1 MNTRARLRVSVRSL
15 ALAGMTV
22 IAFGNFAAD
31 AKTFRWAS
39 AGDIL
44 TMDPHSQNEG
54 LNNPMN
60 GHVYEPLI
68 TRDEKMALE
77 PCLAVSWQQLDPSTV
92 RFKLREKV
100 TFHNAEAFTADD
112 VVFSI
117 QRAMEKTSD
126 YKAYIQGIK
135 EVRKVD
141 NLTVDII
148 STGPNPTLL
157 DQLTQLRMMN
167 KAWATKYNVLRPTDF
182 KQRGILGGAQRQWHR
197 RLHFEN
203 PRARCENSIRG

>member
-1 MNTRARLRVSVRSL
+1 MQFPAHYQVNVRSL
-15 ALAGMTV
+15 AIAGLASLALISSSV
-22 IAFGNFAAD
+22 D
-31 AKTFRWAS
+31 AKTLRWAS

-68 TRDEKMALE
+68 MRNDKMALE
-77 PCLAVSWQQLDPSTV
+77 PCLAVSWQQIDANTV
-92 RFKLREKV
+92 RFKLRDKV
-100 TFHNAEAFTADD
+100 TFHNGTPFTADD

-117 QRAMEKTSD
+117 QRAMEKASD

-135 EVRKVD
+135 EVRRVD
-141 NLTVDII
+141 NLTIDII
-148 STGPNPTLL
+148 SDGPNPTLL

-167 KAWATKYNVLRPTDF
+167 
-182 KQRGILGGAQRQWHR
+182 
-197 RLHFEN
+197 
-203 PRARCENSIRG
+203 